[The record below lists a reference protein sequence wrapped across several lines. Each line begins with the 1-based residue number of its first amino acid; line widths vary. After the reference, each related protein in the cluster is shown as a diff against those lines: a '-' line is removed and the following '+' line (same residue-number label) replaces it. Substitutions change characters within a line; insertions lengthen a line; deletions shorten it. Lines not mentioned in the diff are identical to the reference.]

1 MTTSLQSKQK
11 FEQAR
16 RKALF
21 QELLDLVRGRSP
33 ELLSFE
39 QVQAALRTWQ
49 QVEGRKPESI
59 PLDQIVG
66 SVGRYRDF
74 TREFLP
80 RESVSADRWQA
91 VDSAMQGLAGLPPID
106 VYQVG
111 DVYFVRDGHHRV
123 SVAHANGLKDIE
135 AYVTRIDTGVPITV
149 DTRPEDLMLKAGY
162 ADFLRR
168 THLDELRPDTDL
180 EVTEVGGYTELLQHI
195 VVHRHYLGLEQQR
208 EIPWEEAVTSWYDK
222 VYLPVAAAIW
232 GSDIMEQFPQRTA
245 ADLYLWIC
253 RHREQIAQA
262 TGAVPSPAAAVTGL
276 ATETEA
282 EASPTT
288 KVVKSVKRALAT
300 KPAPED
306 LSARAT
312 KAEASPPT
320 DEPTEPA
327 GG

>member
-1 MTTSLQSKQK
+1 MTTNLQSKQK

-21 QELLDLVRGRSP
+21 QDLLDLVRGRSP

-39 QVQAALRTWQ
+39 DVQTALKTWQ

-59 PLDQIVG
+59 PLDRIVG

-80 RESVSADRWQA
+80 KESVSAERWQA
-91 VDSAMQGLAGLPPID
+91 VDTAMQGMSGLPPIE

-123 SVAHANGLKDIE
+123 SVARANGLQDIE
-135 AYVTRIDTGVPITV
+135 AYVTRIDTPVPITV

-162 ADFLRR
+162 AEFLRR
-168 THLDELRPDTDL
+168 THLDQLRPDTDL

-195 VVHRHYLGLEQQR
+195 VVHRHYMGLEQQR
-208 EIPWEEAVTSWYDK
+208 EIPWDEAVASWYDR
-222 VYLPVAAAIW
+222 VYLPVAVAIW
-232 GSDIMEQFPQRTA
+232 GSDIMEQFPERTA

-253 RHREQIAQA
+253 RHREEVARY
-262 TGAVPSPAAAVTGL
+262 TGAVPTPAVAVTDL
-276 ATETEA
+276 AAESEA
-282 EASPTT
+282 EASATT
-288 KVVKSVKRALAT
+288 RVVKSVKRALAN
-300 KPAPED
+300 KPKAD
-306 LSARAT
+306 NLSAEAA
-312 KAEASPPT
+312 KAESTPPDDT
-320 DEPTEPA
+320 PA
-327 GG
+327 TS